1 MARRTPR
8 SAALEDVHGRLLAF
22 LRASLPDV
30 EDIRVLGLKR
40 MPEGWS
46 RECYSFELAFQRNG
60 TAERHE
66 LILRRDPTGS
76 IIYTDRA
83 VEARVLNAVAAA
95 GLPVPAVWFVEPDGG
110 VLDTPFMIM
119 QRMPGTS
126 SPAVLYA
133 DDHATEREAIGH
145 EFVRHLATLHTLDWT
160 GMELPFA
167 DPPTVETAAE
177 RAVARWERT
186 LREQQLESHP
196 FLAQSLRWLRQHL
209 PVAPRVSLLHGD
221 YRSGNF
227 LFEGDRIT
235 ALVDWELAELGDPV
249 EDLGWIF
256 KALWRLGERICG
268 FFEPEE
274 FLRLYEAYSGIP
286 VDRDALRFWE
296 LFAEFKHAIMG
307 ITGARTVVDRKTD
320 EINFSISHLYVA
332 PLEDEQARIMGI

>member
-1 MARRTPR
+1 MTAQATVLDGVESKLLDYLRT
-8 SAALEDVHGRLLAF
+8 
-22 LRASLPDV
+22 SLPDV
-30 EDIRVLGLKR
+30 DGLRVLDLKR

-46 RECYSFELAFQRNG
+46 RECYSFVLAFRRNG
-60 TAERHE
+60 SAERHE

-83 VEARVLNAVAAA
+83 VEAQVLTAVASR
-95 GLPVPAVWFVEPDGG
+95 GLPVPAVWFLEAEGG
-110 VLDTPFMIM
+110 ALDTPFMIM

-133 DDHATEREAIGH
+133 DDYAAQRQAIGH
-145 EFVRHLATLHTLDWT
+145 EFIRHLATLHTLDWSD
-160 GMELPFA
+160 MVLPFS
-167 DPPTVETAAE
+167 DPPTEKTAAE
-177 RAVARWERT
+177 QAVARWEQT
-186 LREQQLESHP
+186 LHEQQLESHP
-196 FLAQSLRWLRQHL
+196 FLAQSLRWLRQNL
-209 PVAPRVSLLHGD
+209 PEAPRVSLLHGD

-235 ALVDWELAELGDPV
+235 AIVDWELAGLGDPL

-256 KALWRLGERICG
+256 KALWRLDDRICG
-268 FFEPEE
+268 FFETDE

-286 VDRDALRFWE
+286 VDRNALRFWA
-296 LFAEFKHAIMG
+296 LFAEFKHGIMG
-307 ITGARTVVDRKTD
+307 VTGARTVADRKTD